1 VENIYWYGREHR
13 SWQKKKKMINLGY
26 FNIVGL
32 DVQKGEFYGSA
43 IFPAQKNKKRNE
55 DGSIIRGL

>member
-1 VENIYWYGREHR
+1 MWKTFIGMAGNTGVAK
-13 SWQKKKKMINLGY
+13 KKKKMINLGY

-55 DGSIIRGL
+55 D